1 MKIVSVAAAV
11 IALSLVAGEGWAQ
24 TALQPGL
31 WEVTDKTTMEG
42 VQPMPMTSRKV
53 CIKGGEATLER
64 LLYPAPDVFAKHGCT
79 FRPAP
84 AQAGLFKATTMCP
97 ATATLPGVTATAEI
111 SYQPNSYEGLGQL
124 LIKDQAGTTLKGS
137 SVMSGKRIGDC

>member
-1 MKIVSVAAAV
+1 MRIVGIAAA
-11 IALSLVAGEGWAQ
+11 ALALLVANEGRAQ
-24 TALQPGL
+24 TPLQPGL

-42 VQPMPMTSRKV
+42 VQPMPMTSRRV

-84 AQAGLFKATTMCP
+84 AQVGIFKATTFCP
-97 ATATLPGVTATAEI
+97 ATPTLPAPLPT
-111 SYQPNSYEGLGQL
+111 
-124 LIKDQAGTTLKGS
+124 
-137 SVMSGKRIGDC
+137 R

>member
-11 IALSLVAGEGWAQ
+11 VALSMVAGGGRAQ

-42 VQPMPMTSRKV
+42 VQPMPLTSRKV

-64 LLYPAPDVFAKHGCT
+64 LIYPAPDVFAKHGCT

-84 AQAGLFKATTMCP
+84 AQVGIFKATTMCP
-97 ATATLPGVTATAEI
+97 ATATLPSVTATAEI
-111 SYQPNSYEGLGQL
+111 SYKPDSYEGLGQL

-137 SVMSGKRIGDC
+137 SVMTGKRIGDC

>member
-1 MKIVSVAAAV
+1 MRIVGIAAAV
-11 IALSLVAGEGWAQ
+11 IALLVANEGRAQ

-31 WEVTDKTTMEG
+31 WEASDKTTMEG

-53 CIKGGEATLER
+53 CLKGGEATLER

-84 AQAGLFKATTMCP
+84 AQAGVFKATTFCP
-97 ATATLPGVTATAEI
+97 ATATLPSVTATAEI
-111 SYQPNSYEGLGQL
+111 SYKPDSYEGLGQL
-124 LIKDQAGTTLKGS
+124 LIKDAAGTTPKGS
-137 SVMSGKRIGDC
+137 SAMSGKRVGDC